1 MTSERSEATILF
13 IDDDED
19 LVYALSKMLEH
30 SGYRV
35 RHAPDGEVG
44 VRMAAEEQPDL
55 IILDFM
61 MPAKNGF
68 DALRELREI
77 DGMAG
82 VPVLALTSFG
92 QDIGEIYGLREEESR
107 SFVQDSL
114 EKPVEPNVFLDR
126 VASAVAGNPKRSTP
140 SA

>member
-1 MTSERSEATILF
+1 MASKKPMTTILF

-19 LVYALSKMLEH
+19 LVYALSRILEGK
-30 SGYRV
+30 GYCV
-35 RHAPDGEVG
+35 HHASDGEVG
-44 VRMAAEEQPDL
+44 VRMAAEERPDL

-61 MPAKNGF
+61 MPVKNGF
-68 DALRELREI
+68 EALLELRQI

-92 QDIGEIYGLREEESR
+92 QNIGEIHGLRR
-107 SFVQDSL
+107 GDGKPQVQDCL

-126 VASAVAGNPKRSTP
+126 VASALAM
-140 SA
+140 